1 MEARKGG
8 RRSSLLRLTEGRSLG
23 FARGSSGDPAGSPV
37 GDPKGPVK
45 FASWAT
51 LADRRSFGFEGK
63 PKGNRPGPQGLGR
76 NPLQGTA
83 SRPHR
88 LGVPDRGQWGL
99 AAMPAP
105 IRVFGTGAGLWDRR
119 RLVGQAA
126 RDRRCGTGG
135 GSKAAARAEVV
146 ARSAK
151 PSPRRMRPARADAPF
166 RAAKRRRPGGTAP
179 QISDPGEAGPDQQ
192 LLSTPS
198 TQSVTDSTSR
208 AAPWIVLQAESSSP
222 PASATLTRSFF
233 MIISRT
239 CSGQDDAS
247 ELARR

>member
-105 IRVFGTGAGLWDRR
+105 IRVWDGRR
-119 RLVGQAA
+119 RG
-126 RDRRCGTGG
+126 RGRSG
-135 GSKAAARAEVV
+135 AAARQKQPLCFWMRTRSGMPIPGAGPSATATSAGCEAG
-146 ARSAK
+146 AREAHSRSLK
-151 PSPRRMRPARADAPF
+151 
-166 RAAKRRRPGGTAP
+166 KRRRPRGGAVRPRESGVAGSAIIVDAVGALRHRFDVVGGAP
-179 QISDPGEAGPDQQ
+179 DRVAGRKQQ
-192 LLSTPS
+192 PTGQRDAYEKFLHDHLPNLL
-198 TQSVTDSTSR
+198 R
-208 AAPWIVLQAESSSP
+208 
-222 PASATLTRSFF
+222 
-233 MIISRT
+233 
-239 CSGQDDAS
+239 
-247 ELARR
+247 ARRRAGAC

>member
-105 IRVFGTGAGLWDRR
+105 IRVWDGRR
-119 RLVGQAA
+119 RG
-126 RDRRCGTGG
+126 RGRSG
-135 GSKAAARAEVV
+135 AAARQKQPLCFWMRT
-146 ARSAK
+146 RSGMPIPGAG
-151 PSPRRMRPARADAPF
+151 PSA
-166 RAAKRRRPGGTAP
+166 TAT
-179 QISDPGEAGPDQQ
+179 SAGCEAGAREAHPRSLKKDAAPGAAPSGRGNPAWPDQQ

-198 TQSVTDSTSR
+198 AHSVTDSTSL
-208 AAPWIVLQAESSSP
+208 AAPRIVLQAESSSP

-239 CSGQDDAS
+239 CSGQDDAP